1 MHVIFY
7 HRRRSQISSCL
18 LQSFE
23 LQEEGNAAAVVES
36 IRAGLVMQLK
46 ETLTAASILQRQ
58 EKIAKY
64 VSTRVFIVL
73 YYVNDIAV
81 HLLIVVLYLS

>member
-1 MHVIFY
+1 MTTTL
-7 HRRRSQISSCL
+7 C

-46 ETLTAASILQRQ
+46 EAVTAPNILQRQ
-58 EKIAKY
+58 EKITKY
-64 VSTRVFIVL
+64 VKNNLFTFL
-73 YYVNDIAV
+73 YNVNVKFV
-81 HLLIVVLYLS
+81 HCQGVCI